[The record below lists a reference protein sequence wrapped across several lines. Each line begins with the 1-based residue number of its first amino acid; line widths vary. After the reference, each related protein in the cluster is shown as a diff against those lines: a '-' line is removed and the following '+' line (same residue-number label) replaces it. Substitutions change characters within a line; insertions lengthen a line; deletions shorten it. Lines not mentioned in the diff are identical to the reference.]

1 MQLRPTPPQLVLL
14 AAGLGSRF
22 GGLKQLAPV
31 GPAGAILMD
40 YTVADAAAAGIGRLV
55 VVLRPELEAEFRAL
69 RGEIYAERFEVR
81 YAFQQAV
88 GGRTRPWGT
97 GHALLAAREVVDGPF
112 LVANADDYYGRR
124 NLARLVD
131 FLQDAD
137 TTADATASDW
147 AMVGFPLAATLSDF
161 GPVSRSLCS
170 LDSRSFLRGLHE
182 RKDLQASSPEVQEN
196 PLVSMNLWALRPD
209 FFPFL
214 EGRFAHFFGRYH
226 GDPQAELYLPHTI
239 AEAIDEGQAT
249 VRVFPAEDGWFGIT
263 YPDDL
268 VWVQEGLAARAERG
282 DTLPAWMLRT
292 S

>member
-1 MQLRPTPPQLVLL
+1 MHLCSKAPQLVLL

-31 GPAGAILMD
+31 GPGGAILMD
-40 YTVADAAAAGIGRLV
+40 YTVADAAAAGIDRLV

-69 RGEIYAERFEVR
+69 RGELYADRFEVR

-97 GHALLAAREVVDGPF
+97 GHALLAAREAVDGPF

-124 NLARLVD
+124 NLALLAD
-131 FLQDAD
+131 FLQQ
-137 TTADATASDW
+137 TDATTDAIASDW
-147 AMVGFPLAATLSDF
+147 AMVGFPLAATLSEF

-170 LDSRSFLRGLHE
+170 LDSQSFLRGLHE
-182 RKDLQASSPEVQEN
+182 RKDLQAGSPEVHKD
-196 PLVSMNLWALRPD
+196 PLVSMNLWALRPA

-214 EGRFAHFFGRYH
+214 AERFARFFSRYH
-226 GDPQAELYLPHTI
+226 ADPQAEFYLPRTI
-239 AEAIDEGQAT
+239 AEAIDVGDAR
-249 VRVFPAEDGWFGIT
+249 VRVFPAADGWFGIT
-263 YPDDL
+263 HPGDL
-268 VWVQEGLAARAERG
+268 PLVHKALAARAGHG